1 MGANQHNKTY
11 IPAPNTT
18 RMSPNPKDSGRHGA
32 EAVEALRQTNE
43 ENWADL
49 ADKTALTQRQ
59 IAMWELA
66 VRYDLKQMY
75 IAREYGIKESTV
87 SRHVERV
94 REKAAQADE
103 KIEELKDE
111 LQQWEETKTYLE
123 I

>member
-1 MGANQHNKTY
+1 MASD
-11 IPAPNTT
+11 PEDST
-18 RMSPNPKDSGRHGA
+18 RSGRV
-32 EAVEALRQTNE
+32 AVEALRKTNE
-43 ENWADL
+43 NKWADL
-49 ADKTALTQRQ
+49 ADKTALTKRQ

-94 REKAAQADE
+94 REKADQADE
-103 KIEELKDE
+103 KIHQLEDE
-111 LQQWEETKTYLE
+111 LQRWEETKTYLD

>member
-1 MGANQHNKTY
+1 V
-11 IPAPNTT
+11 PA
-18 RMSPNPKDSGRHGA
+18 DSVRQGRK
-32 EAVEALRQTNE
+32 AVEALRQTNE

-75 IAREYGIKESTV
+75 IASEYGIKESTV

-103 KIEELKDE
+103 KIEELKAE
-111 LQQWEETKTYLE
+111 LQRWEETKTYLE
-123 I
+123 L